1 MELTNKSL
9 SKLFNKIHPAIVKA
23 AKDIIK
29 RQDIAEDIAMITWET
44 MIELKDRF
52 ENEEKIKAFMFIA
65 AKNLA
70 IQWKKGERLRENLI
84 IWNLDTPHTIEI
96 GNDLMR
102 SDLISRCLKLISQK
116 FNSRY
121 FNIFIKTM
129 HGETNTQIAEEL
141 KMSGSTVTSARS
153 IMALYLRIKLSETTG
168 AY

>member
-121 FNIFIKTM
+121 FSIFIKTM